1 MNEDYEGIKMRKT
14 GIFGT
19 IYKYELLKILKN
31 RVAIVTFLILFFYAF
46 IQGEFEVRGNVT
58 TEELEQYRTLSGR
71 EMDEEFIS
79 EILAATDDVGRIVDD
94 SDIAYEEPA
103 YWIMDVIGYG
113 SSFKDLSEERIYHE
127 REMTIQEAH
136 ELACLTEEE
145 ESYWAEQ
152 EKEIRKP
159 VIFHDTV
166 VPSGVLEGTTNYM
179 IMMVIIIATGLSSV
193 FAMETQRKTDP
204 MIRATLHGNR
214 ELYFTKMLAGMTYI
228 LGAIVVLL
236 ATFYTY
242 IGIRWG
248 FAGMDYAVQVYLPF
262 SQMNLTNWQLAG
274 ILVMLT
280 VLGSLLISAFSLLI
294 SNITRNSLAAM
305 AIVIGGHL
313 ALFAASTMVPYSMR
327 GLSQFLSLLPST
339 LVSSRL
345 VYEYRL
351 VKLGGYLRCYQAA
364 PVLYLLLIMAFVA
377 VGYVFYDR
385 YEIKSN

>member
-1 MNEDYEGIKMRKT
+1 M
-14 GIFGT
+14 
-19 IYKYELLKILKN
+19 KN
-31 RVAIVTFLILFFYAF
+31 FSLRRL
-46 IQGEFEVRGNVT
+46 
-58 TEELEQYRTLSGR
+58 
-71 EMDEEFIS
+71 
-79 EILAATDDVGRIVDD
+79 
-94 SDIAYEEPA
+94 
-103 YWIMDVIGYG
+103 
-113 SSFKDLSEERIYHE
+113 
-127 REMTIQEAH
+127 
-136 ELACLTEEE
+136 
-145 ESYWAEQ
+145 
-152 EKEIRKP
+152 
-159 VIFHDTV
+159 
-166 VPSGVLEGTTNYM
+166 
-179 IMMVIIIATGLSSV
+179 
-193 FAMETQRKTDP
+193 
-204 MIRATLHGNR
+204 
-214 ELYFTKMLAGMTYI
+214 
-228 LGAIVVLL
+228 VVLL

-248 FAGMDYAVQVYLPF
+248 FAGMDYAVQLYLPF

-327 GLSQFLSLLPST
+327 GISQFLSLLPST

-345 VYEYRL
+345 VYEFRL
-351 VKLGGYLRCYQAA
+351 VKLGGFLRCYQVA